1 MFPLIYR
8 RVARYLD
15 TDDDSSV
22 RKRES
27 AARLKPWG
35 LHSFTPIIPSEFS
48 HSLPAE
54 APARAEDS
62 AAGGSAQAGPFFE
75 QPCLTAWLHPGCQDT
90 RIIRYAKAEHGADRP
105 WVDFLPAERP
115 ARVRPFLN
123 EIRIPQTRHCL
134 FPNIL

>member
-1 MFPLIYR
+1 MRPVSPDLSEGS
-8 RVARYLD
+8 RYLD

-27 AARLKPWG
+27 AAREKPWG
-35 LHSFTPIIPSEFS
+35 LHSLTAIFPSEFS

-54 APARAEDS
+54 A
-62 AAGGSAQAGPFFE
+62 SAQAGPFFE
-75 QPCLTAWLHPGCQDT
+75 QPYLTAWLHPCCQNT
-90 RIIRYAKAEHGADRP
+90 RLIRYGKAEHGADRP

-115 ARVRPFLN
+115 TRVRSFLN
-123 EIRIPQTRHCL
+123 EIGTQQTRHCL

>member
-8 RVARYLD
+8 RVTRYLD
-15 TDDDSSV
+15 TDDDSSI

-35 LHSFTPIIPSEFS
+35 LHSLTAIIPSEFS

-54 APARAEDS
+54 A
-62 AAGGSAQAGPFFE
+62 SAQAGPFFE
-75 QPCLTAWLHPGCQDT
+75 QPCLTGWLHPGCQNT
-90 RIIRYAKAEHGADRP
+90 RIIRYANAEHGTDRP

-123 EIRIPQTRHCL
+123 EIRTPGPGIASSRTSFRRCRHAV
-134 FPNIL
+134 F